1 MTRQLLLALTIVA
14 TVPTIGEPQAG
25 PPEQAVDIRNFVRQ
39 VFIEGIPY
47 QEVVRYDAVTAVP
60 ILLDMLAD
68 PAEVEYWPN
77 IVVTLGMLGD
87 ERAVDRMIQLLV
99 EDAAGPLVRRDYTAK
114 TRVVMS
120 LGYIVNKSGSQKA
133 LDFLI
138 SGVDPNSW
146 TQRGVRWVSPY
157 HATEMDRNRHLSTLA
172 IIGLGLS
179 GNPVAEKVLLSLRQP
194 GTTSIDRQ
202 FLSQVD
208 DVVQEALRAHQTIA
222 KEGLSGYYK
231 RSNR

>member
-1 MTRQLLLALTIVA
+1 MCSSAISQEEDVHRDHDENEHDPTRISGCSGRVGIV
-14 TVPTIGEPQAG
+14 
-25 PPEQAVDIRNFVRQ
+25 
-39 VFIEGIPY
+39 
-47 QEVVRYDAVTAVP
+47 
-60 ILLDMLAD
+60 
-68 PAEVEYWPN
+68 PA
-77 IVVTLGMLGD
+77 
-87 ERAVDRMIQLLV
+87 DRMIQLLV

-120 LGYIVNKSGSQKA
+120 LGYIVNKSGGQKA

-146 TQRGVRWVSPY
+146 TQRGVRWASPY